1 MTRAL
6 GALRFDGLCAIHPLP
21 WTDRPPSDPPLAG
34 WEPAQFVAGCP
45 VVPRIPLSSS
55 AADIA
60 LTALLDQPLVLYG
73 HHEDVAEGL
82 EPLAEAA
89 AMVNRLGDARW
100 MSVGEIAATNYAV
113 RVTGSSAGDPPVR
126 PARARRAPA
135 GGHVADRGGA
145 TRRNRR
151 RGPRRL
157 GVRVRRA
164 DARSPRRRSRARAR
178 WRSGCSAAATSKSTM
193 CRRRP
198 GVRGRSCVGPP
209 PRRATARCPSAPPAP
224 AEPPFAR
231 SAPRRAFCLYAA
243 TRGRSA
249 YE

>member
-1 MTRAL
+1 MAPRDRGPALAMVAQALRRVERFERRSGLRVDRIMMPPHGLCSRHVTAAL

-89 AMVNRLGDARW
+89 AMV
-100 MSVGEIAATNYAV
+100 
-113 RVTGSSAGDPPVR
+113 TGS
-126 PARARRAPA
+126 
-135 GGHVADRGGA
+135 A
-145 TRRNRR
+145 TRAGCRS
-151 RGPRRL
+151 G
-157 GVRVRRA
+157 
-164 DARSPRRRSRARAR
+164 RSP
-178 WRSGCSAAATSKSTM
+178 
-193 CRRRP
+193 
-198 GVRGRSCVGPP
+198 PP
-209 PRRATARCPSAPPAP
+209 TTRCA
-224 AEPPFAR
+224 
-231 SAPRRAFCLYAA
+231 
-243 TRGRSA
+243 
-249 YE
+249 